1 MRHVS
6 HLKLGQRF
14 RQAERKARRPCV
26 YKAAWYVQRN
36 SCQTAKLPRHRN
48 PKPLA
53 TVGLLNFSKT
63 KPVLLNVHLINVHLI

>member
-14 RQAERKARRPCV
+14 RQAEKKARRPCV

>member
-1 MRHVS
+1 M
-6 HLKLGQRF
+6 
-14 RQAERKARRPCV
+14 

-36 SCQTAKLPRHRN
+36 SCQTAKLPRRRN